1 MLRFII
7 RRLLQMVGVMIALS
21 LLLFLWLRS
30 LPGGTVSAMLGERA
44 TPETRARLT
53 KALGLDEPIW
63 VQYVKFMGRA
73 LKGQFGASTGVLPGA
88 DAFDIFLKRFPATI
102 ELSAFAIILA
112 VVIALPMGYVAAKRR
127 GSAVG
132 GEEER

>member
-73 LKGQFGASTGVLPGA
+73 LKGQFGA
-88 DAFDIFLKRFPATI
+88 
-102 ELSAFAIILA
+102 
-112 VVIALPMGYVAAKRR
+112 
-127 GSAVG
+127 
-132 GEEER
+132 